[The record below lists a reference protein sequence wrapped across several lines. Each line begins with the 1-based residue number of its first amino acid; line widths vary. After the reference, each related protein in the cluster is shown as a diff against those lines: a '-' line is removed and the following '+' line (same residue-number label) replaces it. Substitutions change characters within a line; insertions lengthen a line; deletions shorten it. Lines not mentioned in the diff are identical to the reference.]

1 MKITWNMHNRNDS
14 GSIRWTKNYVV
25 VSNMLYFQPY
35 LGKIPI
41 LTNIFQRGWNH
52 QLDNLLQPG
61 NSSQPT
67 STAHELM
74 LGPLDVECLDE
85 MNLAVSNQA
94 LRRWNIPNL
103 GVCLIAAC
111 MASTNE
117 WPSGGFK
124 FGGHDPIP
132 DPSLLMYVKTHILA
146 RGTITYGIFW
156 IFITNKIYCK
166 VNASIRGVRH
176 SISIL
181 FWRRK
186 HHEHLR
192 APPQE
197 IRPY

>member
-14 GSIRWTKNYVV
+14 GSIQWTKNYVV

-67 STAHELM
+67 SMWTYV
-74 LGPLDVECLDE
+74 GPMDVECLDE

-103 GVCLIAAC
+103 GVFFYSCLH
-111 MASTNE
+111 
-117 WPSGGFK
+117 GFNK
-124 FGGHDPIP
+124 WMTFWWFQIWWHDPIP

-146 RGTITYGIFW
+146 RGTITYPIFW

-166 VNASIRGVRH
+166 VNASEEYVIHFQSCFGDG
-176 SISIL
+176 SIMNM
-181 FWRRK
+181 
-186 HHEHLR
+186 
-192 APPQE
+192 
-197 IRPY
+197 